1 MVDHDFLFR
10 TLESFGLNSVYIRWV
25 SLLYKDVT
33 SIVTVNGLTSG
44 PFPVRRGVRQGC
56 PLSPLLYVLFS
67 ETLSTS
73 LDRCF
78 GFRPFNVPGG
88 ARVKCVQYADD
99 VTCIVSDLASFKP
112 LSKVLTTFQEATGA
126 RLNKSKTKGLRLG
139 GWRGQSLP
147 FDATWSDVMIKVNGI
162 WLGYGAPEATT
173 WAEKADQVEARLDTF
188 SHRWLSLPG
197 KVTVVNRFIVP
208 LLWYPGTVIAAPDHA
223 LVRLERIIFDFIW
236 GKRKPNLV
244 KRTVLYKTPL
254 SGGLGLVHLP
264 SKLRFL
270 LLKGVFVAFE
280 NPSFPFAFFVRYWV
294 GFFFDTT
301 GPDPFPITGQRRH
314 ALLGSILRL
323 VTLFVESKKRVGHMF
338 C

>member
-1 MVDHDFLFR
+1 MSDLHALGVFLDEKLHGARVRARIQFVEADEKPTIRFYRDDTKSVVDRRIRAVCHPGGVVV
-10 TLESFGLNSVYIRWV
+10 ESPQAVLG
-25 SLLYKDVT
+25 DVT

-188 SHRWLSLPG
+188 SHRWLSSLG
-197 KVTVVNRFIVP
+197 
-208 LLWYPGTVIAAPDHA
+208 
-223 LVRLERIIFDFIW
+223 RLQ
-236 GKRKPNLV
+236 L
-244 KRTVLYKTPL
+244 
-254 SGGLGLVHLP
+254 
-264 SKLRFL
+264 
-270 LLKGVFVAFE
+270 
-280 NPSFPFAFFVRYWV
+280 
-294 GFFFDTT
+294 
-301 GPDPFPITGQRRH
+301 
-314 ALLGSILRL
+314 
-323 VTLFVESKKRVGHMF
+323 
-338 C
+338 